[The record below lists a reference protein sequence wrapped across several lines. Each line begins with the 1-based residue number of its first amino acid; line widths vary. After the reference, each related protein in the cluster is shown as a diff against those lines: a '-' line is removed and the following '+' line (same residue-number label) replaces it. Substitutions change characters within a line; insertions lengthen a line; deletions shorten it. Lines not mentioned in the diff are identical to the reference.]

1 MLFAGAPVRTKG
13 IPLREGIV
21 SEVWDTEKILA
32 FISEVG
38 GKKPQKNEVWYRV
51 LFDEVYEP
59 EGEEIDE
66 YDDLVLW
73 GDNLVTFGEDEIVS
87 LDRKETV

>member
-1 MLFAGAPVRTKG
+1 MITVGTHVRTKG

-21 SEVWDTEKILA
+21 TEVWDTAKILE
-32 FISEVG
+32 FISEAG

-59 EGEEIDE
+59 EGEETDE
-66 YDDLVLW
+66 NGDLVLW
-73 GDNLVTFGEDEIVS
+73 GDNLVTLGEEEICL
-87 LDRKETV
+87 LDTTSS